1 MFRFEEPSY
10 LWLLCTVPVLVAV
23 WLLAGW
29 RRRKNLARIGQPD
42 LLKTLMPDV
51 SDGRRTFKFCL
62 VMAAIALMAVILARP
77 QRGSKVATDNR
88 NGIETVIAIDVSN
101 SMLAEDVAPSR
112 LEKSKMLVE
121 NLIDK
126 FVNDKIGLVVF
137 AGDAFVQMP
146 ISCDYMSAKMFL
158 ESINPSQIATQ
169 GTDIARAIRLSSMS
183 FTQQPNIGRAIILI
197 TDGEDHEGQ
206 AMEAAKEANKK
217 GINVFILG
225 IGDPKGAPIPV
236 GGGEYMRDDGGKV
249 VMTALNENMCRDLA
263 KAGKGTYIH
272 VDNTNDA
279 QERLDRELSALQKG
293 ETMSVV
299 YSEYAE
305 QFQAFA
311 IIVLL
316 LLIIEVCVL
325 ERSNQLVRKMG
336 LFSKKRFVILALLSL
351 SFAASF
357 AQSDRSC
364 IRKGNRVFR
373 QQQYAKSE
381 AEFAKAVEL
390 NPDNPQAHYNLGCAY
405 MMQEKDSA
413 AVAEFE
419 LAGSMEKNRLRRSM
433 SFHNIGV
440 ICQNRRLYSD
450 AINAYKESLRDNPG
464 DNETRY
470 NLVLCMRQLK
480 KQQDGQKKQQQEKQ
494 KQKEEEDKKQQQ
506 QQQQQQQQ
514 PQQQQ
519 QQQQENMSRE
529 NAEQLLNAAMQ
540 NEQDTRRKVDDAM
553 RRMKS
558 RRLQKN
564 W

>member
-1 MFRFEEPSY
+1 M
-10 LWLLCTVPVLVAV
+10 
-23 WLLAGW
+23 
-29 RRRKNLARIGQPD
+29 LARMGQPD
-42 LLKTLMPDV
+42 LLRMLMPDV
-51 SDGRRTFKFCL
+51 SDGRRTLKFCL
-62 VMAAIALMAVILARP
+62 VMTAIALMAVILARP

-121 NLIDK
+121 NLVDK

-146 ISCDYMSAKMFL
+146 ISCDYTSAKMFL
-158 ESINPSQIATQ
+158 ESINPSLISVQ
-169 GTDIARAIRLSSMS
+169 GTDIARAIRLSASS

-206 AMEAAKEANKK
+206 AMEAAKEAHKK

-236 GGGEYMRDDGGKV
+236 GNGEYMRDNGGKV

-293 ETMSVV
+293 ETESVV

-316 LLIIEVCVL
+316 LLILEVCVL
-325 ERSNQLVRKMG
+325 ERSNPLVSRMG
-336 LFSKKRFVILALLSL
+336 LFSRKRFVLLALLSL
-351 SFAASF
+351 SFATSF

-364 IRKGNRVFR
+364 IRKGNKVFR
-373 QQQYAKSE
+373 QQQFAKSE
-381 AEFAKAVEL
+381 AEYAKAVEF
-390 NPDNPQAHYNLGCAY
+390 NPENPQAHYNLGCAY

-419 LAGSMEKNRLRRSM
+419 LAGTLEKNRLRRSM
-433 SFHNIGV
+433 AFHNIGV

-480 KQQDGQKKQQQEKQ
+480 KQQDRQKKQEQDRQ
-494 KQKEEEDKKQQQ
+494 KQKEKEDKKQQQ
-506 QQQQQQQQ
+506 QQQQRQQQQ
-514 PQQQQ
+514 QQR

-540 NEQDTRRKVDDAM
+540 NEQDTRRKVDEAM